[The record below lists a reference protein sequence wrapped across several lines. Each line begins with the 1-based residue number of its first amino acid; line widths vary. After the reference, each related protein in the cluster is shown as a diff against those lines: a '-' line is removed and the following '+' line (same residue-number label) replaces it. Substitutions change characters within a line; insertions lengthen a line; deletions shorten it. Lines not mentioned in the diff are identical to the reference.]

1 MMESSS
7 RHYVYSRKQK
17 SIGLLCSNFL
27 SMYNMDAIEFIGLD
41 EAAAKLGV
49 ERGRIYDIVNVWKV
63 LAVSKLNNN
72 NQIAS
77 WDTRFETGTSTSLLQ
92 PFSPIVIAANEN
104 EWIRV
109 WDYEEEGTPPQWL

>member
-1 MMESSS
+1 MIVKNYGTN
-7 RHYVYSRKQK
+7 R
-17 SIGLLCSNFL
+17 FL
-27 SMYNMDAIEFIGLD
+27 IFPL
-41 EAAAKLGV
+41 
-49 ERGRIYDIVNVWKV
+49 

>member
-1 MMESSS
+1 MIVKNYEIN
-7 RHYVYSRKQK
+7 R
-17 SIGLLCSNFL
+17 FL
-27 SMYNMDAIEFIGLD
+27 IFPL
-41 EAAAKLGV
+41 
-49 ERGRIYDIVNVWKV
+49 

-77 WDTRFETGTSTSLLQ
+77 RDTRFETSTRTSLLQ

-109 WDYEEEGTPPQWL
+109 WDYEEEGTSPQWL